1 MKIQIENLKAQM
13 QGRELTVRQKADA
26 LIEFNKLLDYVKEL
40 EQKVS
45 EDYLMGVK
53 EFGLNLE
60 YSQQKDGRKFL
71 EVFSERFDEDGGT
84 KHGEWCKHKDGE
96 FKYR

>member
-45 EDYLMGVK
+45 EDYLMAVK
-53 EFGLNLE
+53 EFGLKLE
-60 YSQQKDGRKFL
+60 YSHEKDGRKFL
-71 EVFSERFDEDGGT
+71 EVFAENGQT